1 MLYRKTTTAFSAVIL
16 GVMALL
22 GATAHAQI
30 NLNAAGTRTDP
41 IGTAVFSKETLP
53 RPGAMQTHYTVTAP
67 STPAASQNLLILQ
80 STLGALVRDSTGR
93 ASDGAGGV
101 ALRYDLDNL
110 RWAEQVILG
119 EIEILDSDGNP
130 VNTTNAPRRIAIG
143 GSGSQGSNPRCDGRT
158 CMILEIGTGSSTD
171 LTADSVVKLW
181 VWNGGLAVHP
191 DGAGRVR
198 ARLYSNLDNALA
210 VGGIADENF
219 LGMRSDT
226 GAKLAVDVKSSV
238 TTKINMGTTPAV
250 ADVAADPR
258 FTNFAPAGTR
268 PLGNIQVTLAAHN
281 KADGSGPVTMLSDV
295 MDTEN
300 SGVVFTDSTEN
311 LGFGT
316 FQLRAGTDCST
327 ATGAGA
333 VSVPAEGAN
342 AGRGV
347 AGLAMGTRT
356 LCVSPKR
363 PGTATTGP
371 FQEIPVTMI
380 NANVTYAA
388 VPNRQFGP
396 MGMNGPIGS
405 IVRNGATVQI
415 SYLTVSDRYNQRII
429 ITNRSG
435 SDAEYELTK
444 FYTEDGTEG
453 TAGED
458 AMGMVPMES
467 SIVVLTRDAVQF
479 TGSRSRGSATLA
491 VTAPARMISVA
502 TTQVNLSDGSTDTI
516 NYEVMGAGQ

>member
-1 MLYRKTTTAFSAVIL
+1 
-16 GVMALL
+16 
-22 GATAHAQI
+22 
-30 NLNAAGTRTDP
+30 
-41 IGTAVFSKETLP
+41 
-53 RPGAMQTHYTVTAP
+53 
-67 STPAASQNLLILQ
+67 
-80 STLGALVRDSTGR
+80 
-93 ASDGAGGV
+93 
-101 ALRYDLDNL
+101 
-110 RWAEQVILG
+110 
-119 EIEILDSDGNP
+119 
-130 VNTTNAPRRIAIG
+130 
-143 GSGSQGSNPRCDGRT
+143 
-158 CMILEIGTGSSTD
+158 
-171 LTADSVVKLW
+171 
-181 VWNGGLAVHP
+181 
-191 DGAGRVR
+191 
-198 ARLYSNLDNALA
+198 
-210 VGGIADENF
+210 
-219 LGMRSDT
+219 MRSDT
-226 GAKLAVDVKSSV
+226 GAKLVVDVKSSV

-258 FTNFAPAGTR
+258 FTNFAPAGMR
-268 PLGNIQVTLAAHN
+268 PLGNIAITLATSHLLA
-281 KADGSGPVTMLSDV
+281 SGGMVTMLSDV
-295 MDTEN
+295 MDTNN
-300 SGVVFTDSTEN
+300 SGIVFTDSTEN

-316 FQLRAGTDCST
+316 FQLRAGMDCST
-327 ATGAGA
+327 ATGAGP

-347 AGLAMGTRT
+347 AGIAAGTRT
-356 LCVSPKR
+356 LCVAPKR

-388 VPNRQFGP
+388 VPNNQFAP
-396 MGMNGPIGS
+396 MGMDGPIGS

-491 VTAPARMISVA
+491 VTAPARTISVA

>member
-30 NLNAAGTRTDP
+30 NLNAAGTRLDP
-41 IGTAVFSKETLP
+41 IAVVTFSKETLP
-53 RPGAMQTHYTVTAP
+53 RPGARETHFSVWVP
-67 STPAASQNLLILQ
+67 SASQNAMTLRSVLGTLIPTNI
-80 STLGALVRDSTGR
+80 SGR
-93 ASDGAGGV
+93 TDGVGGMAV
-101 ALRYDLDNL
+101 RYDFENLQIEQAMVATSMFLLD
-110 RWAEQVILG
+110 E
-119 EIEILDSDGNP
+119 DGMP
-130 VNTTNAPRRIAIG
+130 SGGITMSNAPRSIAAG
-143 GSGSQGSNPRCDGRT
+143 GTGTAGSNPRCDGRT
-158 CMILEIGTGSSTD
+158 CVIFELGAGAANDLPASTQ
-171 LTADSVVKLW
+171 LFLPVWFENAVKI
-181 VWNGGLAVHP
+181 HP
-191 DGAGRVR
+191 DGGAMARVR
-198 ARLYSNLDNALA
+198 VYNTLDNALA
-210 VGGIADENF
+210 VGGIDDESF
-219 LGMRSDT
+219 VGMRSDT
-226 GAKLAVDVKSSV
+226 GAKTAIDVKSSL
-238 TTKINMGTTPAV
+238 TTKITMGTVPAV

-268 PLGNIQVTLAAHN
+268 PLGTIAITLNTAHQQS
-281 KADGSGPVTMLSDV
+281 DGSGPVAMLDDV
-295 MDTEN
+295 IDPAN
-300 SGVVFTDSTEN
+300 SSIVFTDSTEN

-316 FQLRAGTDCST
+316 FTLRPMADCTGT
-327 ATGAGA
+327 AGA
-333 VSVPAEGAN
+333 VSVPAEGNN

-347 AGLAMGTRT
+347 AAVAAGTRT
-356 LCVSPKR
+356 LCVAPKR

-371 FQEIPVTMI
+371 FQEIPVTMV
-380 NANVTYAA
+380 NANVTYAG
-388 VPNRQFGP
+388 VPNNAFVA
-396 MGMNGPIGS
+396 MGMAGPIGS

-491 VTAPARMISVA
+491 ITAPARMISVA